1 MTNLGDKANY
11 LFALIV
17 LAWLLTDSIGGLLS

>member
-11 LFALIV
+11 LFALAV